1 MVLWILN
8 LCMIGKASSHRVPI
22 SAALGQNACS
32 LLGYEV
38 WWALYMKEVVYWMFS
53 SQRHWGHRIL
63 LSTGHQGPA
72 QERVLCFEI
81 LLVSMLIICSNQT
94 HGTPRGKLSC
104 TISTAASEL
113 SKRVVSFPENGLDLL
128 LFCNDLKCKRKEKL
142 KGFVNYTFEIF
153 QEPSCLLGWRFSNC
167 RLWTTV
173 K

>member
-38 WWALYMKEVVYWMFS
+38 WCALYMKEVVYWMFS

-94 HGTPRGKLSC
+94 HKEPPVESSPVPSAQHQVNWQMGGLFPRKWAGLAAILQWLEMQKKRKAEGTRELHFWNLPWTFLS
-104 TISTAASEL
+104 L
-113 SKRVVSFPENGLDLL
+113 RVV
-128 LFCNDLKCKRKEKL
+128 FCKL
-142 KGFVNYTFEIF
+142 
-153 QEPSCLLGWRFSNC
+153 
-167 RLWTTV
+167 
-173 K
+173 